1 MPVPNEAM
9 KEEAQRGLDW
19 RDEFGRGGTEVGIAR
34 ARDIV
39 NGRDLSDETI
49 GRMVS
54 YFARHEVDK
63 EAEGF
68 RPGEEG
74 YPSNGRI
81 AWALWGGDAGKSWA
95 EREYAKIQ
103 NDRAA
108 PDELKVGDFVSWDSS
123 GGRARGQIEHIMR
136 EGVLG
141 IPESSFSITATEDD
155 PAALI
160 RIWRDDE
167 PTETLVGHKFSE
179 LRKINDIQSSDARPY
194 PNEHAARLKDPSQYD
209 SFARKNDEL
218 GDGIDAIYGIKDGKT
233 ELQAIRFDKTKFSVA
248 EAKEWL
254 KSHQFEPIE
263 FEEASERSQMENQ
276 ERAMISVSVFVDT
289 EDQADVIEAQNQVS
303 DDSEE
308 NLVEVVSD
316 DLRKGAGRLT
326 RADAMEAV
334 VEDDRRVRMAISSET
349 PVERSYG
356 AEVLDH
362 SEQSIDLS
370 FLNSGRAPLLLD
382 HDPEKQIGVIESVSL
397 DGSAR
402 KLRATVR
409 FGKSA
414 LASEVYGDVADNIR
428 GNVSIGYS
436 ISKMQKDKDG
446 RTYRA
451 VAWRPM
457 EASIVSIPADVTVG
471 VGRNLEEVISE
482 AVVEK
487 PQITETVVE
496 EIRAVEPKIAT
507 PKETKMENSAQVA
520 VDSRAFDAPVQQD
533 VGMNK
538 GEIKRFNLMRAI
550 NALAN
555 PTDRAAQRAAA
566 FEFECSEAA
575 QRAFG
580 QSAQG
585 ILVPAEVLRNWNKR
599 DLNTSDDAGLVGQ
612 NFRPD
617 AFVDVLRN
625 ASSVMQAGATMLTGL
640 QGNVKIPKKSSA
652 SSGGWFAEGS
662 AASESEMGITSIT
675 MAPKTVGAFTDVTRN
690 LMMQGS
696 PDVESLI
703 RNDLAQ
709 ALALAIDL
717 GALAGTG
724 SNGQPTG
731 IRATSGINT
740 KDFAA
745 TNPTFAEIVGM
756 ETEVATDNALLGNL
770 AYIMNAAMA
779 GALKT
784 TTKDSGSGQ
793 FVLQD
798 GQINGYRAIVSNQA
812 AAGDAYFGNF
822 SDLLIGM
829 WGGLDI
835 LVDPYTAS
843 TTGTVRIVAMQSVD
857 VAVRHAVSF
866 CLGDADIA

>member
-19 RDEFGRGGTEVGIAR
+19 RDEYGRGGTEIGIAR

-39 NGRDLSDETI
+39 NGRDLSDDTI

-68 RPGEEG
+68 RPNEEG

-95 EREYAKIQ
+95 ENEYAKIE

-108 PDELKVGDFVSWDSS
+108 PDALEIGDFVSWNSS
-123 GGRARGQIEHIMR
+123 GGIARGQIEHIMR

-141 IPESSFSITATEDD
+141 IPDSSFSINASEDD

-160 RIWRDDE
+160 RVWRDDE

-179 LRKINDIQSSDARPY
+179 LRKINDIEYSEDRPY
-194 PNEHAARLKDPSQYD
+194 ANEHAARLTDPSQYD
-209 SFARKNDEL
+209 SFARKNDEF
-218 GDGIDAIYGIKDGKT
+218 GDGIDAIYGIKDGNT
-233 ELQAIRFDKTKFSVA
+233 ELQAIRFDKSKYSVK

-254 KSHQFEPIE
+254 ELHEFEPIM
-263 FEEASERSQMENQ
+263 FEEALERSGMENTITVTEENKEIVSEVVITEEIVE
-276 ERAMISVSVFVDT
+276 ERR
-289 EDQADVIEAQNQVS
+289 EAQ
-303 DDSEE
+303 
-308 NLVEVVSD
+308 
-316 DLRKGAGRLT
+316 KLT
-326 RADAMEAV
+326 RSDAMEAV
-334 VEDDRRVRMAISSET
+334 VEDDRRVNMAISSET

-356 AEVLDH
+356 SEVLDH
-362 SEQSIDLS
+362 GAESIDLS

-382 HDPEKQIGVIESVSL
+382 HDPEKQIGVIESVAL

-451 VAWRPM
+451 IAWRPM

-471 VGRNLEEVISE
+471 VGRNLDEVISE
-482 AVVEK
+482 AVVFT
-487 PQITETVVE
+487 PQITETVTE
-496 EIRAVEPKIAT
+496 EIRTVETEVAT
-507 PKETKMENSAQVA
+507 PKETKMENSVQVA
-520 VDSRAFDAPVQQD
+520 AESRAYDAPVQE
-533 VGMNK
+533 VGLTK
-538 GEIKRFNLMRAI
+538 TEVKRFSLMRAI

-585 ILVPAEVLRNWNKR
+585 ILVPADVLRQWDKR
-599 DLNTSDDAGLVGQ
+599 DLNSSDDAGLVGQ

-640 QGNVKIPKKSSA
+640 SGNVKIPKKSSA
-652 SSGGWFAEGS
+652 SSGGWFTEGS

-675 MAPKTVGAFTDVTRN
+675 MAPKTVGAFTDVTRQ

-703 RNDLAQ
+703 RTDLAQ

-717 GALAGTG
+717 GALSG
-724 SNGQPTG
+724 SGSSGQPTG
-731 IRATSGINT
+731 IRTTSGINT

-756 ETEVATDNALLGNL
+756 ETEVAADNALLGNL
-770 AYIMNAAMA
+770 AYIMNASMA

-798 GQINGYRAIVSNQA
+798 GQINGYRAIVSNQV